1 MPDWLVMRAA
11 RRPDEPAIRARSAAW
26 SRAQLLEAADALATA
41 LVAEGVKPGDR
52 IASVLADDAPAVVL
66 IHAARRLGAVLVP
79 LNRRAAAAELS
90 DQLKTARAGILVHD
104 GADGELAAEAAGAT
118 VERHRI
124 EALLAGAPC
133 AVPPPLR
140 AEVDLDAPAV
150 IIFTSGTTGRPKGA
164 VLTHGNLAASAHA
177 WANVLGPRAT
187 DRWLACLPLFHVAGL
202 AIVTRAARWG
212 VELQVADH
220 FDAVEVAAALEDGI
234 SHVSLVPAQLEQ
246 LLAARD
252 GRPVPTTLRAI
263 LLGGGPISMTLLAR
277 ARDAGYRVLTTYGMT
292 ETASGIAV
300 GGADAATLA
309 DPTAGRALPLTEI
322 RIAPDD
328 IPVDIPADAPDGSG
342 TILVRGPTVFAG
354 YVDDPTATAEVLRD
368 GWLHTGDIGTIDS
381 AGLLR
386 VADRRDDLI
395 ISGGENV
402 YPAEVEAALVAHPD
416 VAEAAVVGLPDARWG
431 AVPVA
436 AVVMGSTA
444 TATDDELARHCRERL
459 AGFKVPVRFHRLDAL
474 PRNGLGKVRRHD
486 LRDAFGGEAR

>member
-1 MPDWLVMRAA
+1 MSRSMPDWLAMRAA
-11 RRPDEPAIRARSAAW
+11 RRPDEPAIRTRSVRW

-41 LVAEGVKPGDR
+41 LVAEGVGPGDR

-66 IHAARRLGAVLVP
+66 IHAVRRLGAVLVP
-79 LNRRAAAAELS
+79 LSRRAAAVELS
-90 DQLKTARAGILVHD
+90 GQLKTARAGILVHD
-104 GADGELAAEAAGAT
+104 GADAELAVEAAGAR

-124 EALLAGAPC
+124 EVLMAGAPC
-133 AVPPPLR
+133 AAPPALR
-140 AEVDLDAPAV
+140 TEVDLDAPAA

-212 VELQVADH
+212 VELQVADR

-252 GRPVPTTLRAI
+252 GRPAPSTLRAI
-263 LLGGGPISMTLLAR
+263 LLGGGPIPATLLTH

-300 GGADAATLA
+300 GGADAVTLA
-309 DPTAGRALPLTEI
+309 DPTAGRVLPPTEI
-322 RIAPDD
+322 RIAL
-328 IPVDIPADAPDGSG
+328 ADSPDGSG
-342 TILVRGPTVFAG
+342 EILVRGPTVFAG
-354 YVDDPTATAEVLRD
+354 YVDDATATAEVLRD
-368 GWLHTGDIGTIDS
+368 GWLNTGDIGTVDS

-416 VAEAAVVGLPDARWG
+416 VVEAAVVGRPDARWG

-436 AVVMGSTA
+436 AVVMEATA
-444 TATDDELARHCRERL
+444 TATDDELAHYCREHL
-459 AGFKVPVRFHRLDAL
+459 AGFKVPLRFHRLDGL
-474 PRNGLGKVRRHD
+474 PRNGLGKVRRRD
-486 LRDAFGGEAR
+486 LRDALEGEAW